1 MAITEDFSY
10 EAAKKRL
17 ETIMRDLENGKIG
30 IDELEGIL
38 KEAKELIQQS
48 LQRLTEA
55 ENVIKDWEA

>member
-1 MAITEDFSY
+1 
-10 EAAKKRL
+10 
-17 ETIMRDLENGKIG
+17 MRDLENGKIG